1 MCDAR
6 THHIQTSVVIVT
18 YNNRDDIDACLGSL
32 RTHSPDAEIIVVDN
46 LSSDGTL
53 DHIRQQYPRVRAV
66 SAGRNGGFGA
76 GNNIGARLATGT
88 RLVFLNPDTEVKGAW
103 LAPLIA
109 ALEDDS
115 SVGLVTPTVLLK
127 GTANRVNAC
136 GNDVHLTGLAFC
148 AGLHHAAPPRS
159 TPARPVA
166 AISGAAF
173 AIRRELWEQLGG
185 FDERF
190 FMYLEDT
197 DLSLRARRLGYTI
210 LHVPASRVWHDY
222 RVSVSAAKLYH
233 LERNRLLMLH
243 KNLSPATLV
252 LLSPALALTEVLTWI
267 FCLQQGKAYAL
278 AKWHSYRGF
287 WRERRRSEHPAR
299 QLSPRY
305 DDHALVHSFGSR
317 LALEQMR
324 QGALA
329 TTANDLLTIFYTV
342 WRLVALV
349 ALRDMRNNTKTVVG
363 CAARYEYGQ

>member
-1 MCDAR
+1 VCDTR

-32 RTHSPDAEIIVVDN
+32 QTHSPEAEIIVVDN

-53 DHIRQQYPRVRAV
+53 DHIRQHYPCVRAV

-76 GNNIGARLATGT
+76 GANSGARLATGT
-88 RLVFLNPDTEVKGAW
+88 RLVFLNPDTEVKDAW

-109 ALEDDS
+109 ALDDS
-115 SVGLVTPTVLLK
+115 CVGLVTPTVLLK

-159 TPARPVA
+159 APARPVA

-173 AIRRELWEQLGG
+173 AVRRELWEQLGG

-233 LERNRLLMLH
+233 LERNRLLMLR
-243 KNLSPATLV
+243 KNFAPATLA
-252 LLSPALALTEVLTWI
+252 LLSPALLLTELLTWT
-267 FCLQQGKAYAL
+267 FCLRQGDAAYTR
-278 AKWHSYRGF
+278 AKWRSYGRL
-287 WRERRRSEHPAR
+287 WRERRE
-299 QLSPRY
+299 PRAAAPTP
-305 DDHALVHSFGSR
+305 DPRRADRAVLGSLGSR
-317 LALEQMR
+317 LALEQLESGR
-324 QGALA
+324 FATLVNHALTALYRCCRIA
-329 TTANDLLTIFYTV
+329 TL
-342 WRLVALV
+342 
-349 ALRDMRNNTKTVVG
+349 
-363 CAARYEYGQ
+363 AAVSR

>member
-1 MCDAR
+1 VCDTR
-6 THHIQTSVVIVT
+6 TQHVQTSVVIVT

-53 DHIRQQYPRVRAV
+53 DHIRQHYPRVRAV

-76 GNNIGARLATGT
+76 GNNIGARLAAGT
-88 RLVFLNPDTEVKGAW
+88 RLVFLNPDTEVKDAW

-109 ALEDDS
+109 ALDDDA

-148 AGLHHAAPPRS
+148 AGLHHEAPPRS
-159 TPARPVA
+159 DPARSVA

-173 AIRRELWEQLGG
+173 AIRRTLWEQLGG

-233 LERNRLLMLH
+233 LERNRLLMLRE
-243 KNLSPATLV
+243 NLSPAMLV
-252 LLSPALALTEVLTWI
+252 LLSPALALTEILTWI

-278 AKWHSYRGF
+278 AKWRSYRRL
-287 WRERRRSEHPAR
+287 WRERHEPSATAPAPCLRRADRAVLGS
-299 QLSPRY
+299 L
-305 DDHALVHSFGSR
+305 GSR
-317 LALEQMR
+317 LALEQLESGR
-324 QGALA
+324 FATLVNHALTALYRCCRIAALA
-329 TTANDLLTIFYTV
+329 AMN
-342 WRLVALV
+342 R
-349 ALRDMRNNTKTVVG
+349 
-363 CAARYEYGQ
+363 

>member
-1 MCDAR
+1 VCGAR
-6 THHIQTSVVIVT
+6 TQHVQTSVVIVT

-32 RTHSPDAEIIVVDN
+32 QTHSPDAEIIVVDN

-76 GNNIGARLATGT
+76 GANIGARLATGT
-88 RLVFLNPDTEVKGAW
+88 SLVFLNPDTEVKDAW
-103 LAPLIA
+103 LTPLIA

-148 AGLHHAAPPRS
+148 AGLHHEAPPRS
-159 TPARPVA
+159 DPARPVA

-233 LERNRLLMLH
+233 LERNRLLMLR
-243 KNLSPATLV
+243 KNLAPATLA
-252 LLSPALALTEVLTWI
+252 LLSPALLLTELLTWT
-267 FCLQQGKAYAL
+267 FCLRQGDAAYTR
-278 AKWHSYRGF
+278 AKWRSYRRL
-287 WRERRRSEHPAR
+287 WRERREPRAAAPAPD
-299 QLSPRY
+299 PR
-305 DDHALVHSFGSR
+305 HADRAVLGSLGSR
-317 LALEQMR
+317 LALEQLESGRFATLVNHTLTALYRCCRMA
-324 QGALA
+324 ALA
-329 TTANDLLTIFYTV
+329 TV
-342 WRLVALV
+342 SR
-349 ALRDMRNNTKTVVG
+349 
-363 CAARYEYGQ
+363 